1 MTLSTLTVLALSAA
15 SPQIRVE
22 GEGYMRLLFDG
33 RAVFA
38 REGDLHVFDGKL
50 GLRNIG
56 PFLPAIQVSE
66 VSNDL
71 EIELDGTVSLRG
83 NRLGQIILGLFS
95 TAPAQRDTY
104 FVSSDR
110 PQLTRPGEDIAG
122 LIQFGTKTAT
132 KPTQKPEPK
141 VEQKSNVTPLMNR
154 ETPAIQNMPATN
166 SEELQVPAPPKGG
179 VGIAFRQNT
188 VVSSDTFTL
197 GQLGKLQGDP
207 ALLKKVSEI
216 ILGDTPTVGV
226 KRYLDLSRILPR
238 VRAAGIDESL
248 LKWNIPT
255 RVSISRESTSLTDQ
269 DFTTFAITE
278 IERRDGAFGTLKIDR
293 PVGNLEIPPGKYE
306 FILEEG
312 EATLKGYRATVAV
325 RVDGK
330 IVTRRTFALI
340 REGVAAPV
348 RVGQTVRVRLLSG
361 GVTMETTGRVTRVE
375 GPAKPVEVQTT
386 NGQKFIGI
394 QKESDLIEVKM

>member
-1 MTLSTLTVLALSAA
+1 
-15 SPQIRVE
+15 
-22 GEGYMRLLFDG
+22 
-33 RAVFA
+33 
-38 REGDLHVFDGKL
+38 
-50 GLRNIG
+50 
-56 PFLPAIQVSE
+56 
-66 VSNDL
+66 
-71 EIELDGTVSLRG
+71 
-83 NRLGQIILGLFS
+83 
-95 TAPAQRDTY
+95 
-104 FVSSDR
+104 
-110 PQLTRPGEDIAG
+110 
-122 LIQFGTKTAT
+122 
-132 KPTQKPEPK
+132 
-141 VEQKSNVTPLMNR
+141 
-154 ETPAIQNMPATN
+154 
-166 SEELQVPAPPKGG
+166 
-179 VGIAFRQNT
+179 

-197 GQLGKLQGDP
+197 GQLGRLQGDP
-207 ALLKKVSEI
+207 ALIKKVSEI
-216 ILGDTPTVGV
+216 ILGDTPAVGI

-269 DFTTFAITE
+269 DFTTFAISE

-293 PVGNLEIPPGKYE
+293 PLGNLEIPPGKYE
-306 FILEEG
+306 LILEEG

-330 IVTRRTFALI
+330 IVSRRTFALI

-375 GPAKPVEVQTT
+375 GPAKPVEVLTS
-386 NGQKFIGI
+386 NGQKFSGI